1 MWNVSTILLQFCS
14 DWLNSLLKNFIMKEK
29 FDRWDRFL
37 VRSTAALASFCSA
50 KVWRSSAAEEKIYFT
65 CAKRNQQQFS
75 KIIFLCSSEICL
87 KIEKLMLIWKLMLV
101 STNNSWCPR
110 RKNNWHKKKW
120 QWLEKSCVKLLEKR
134 VLKVGWKK
142 NILFLYK

>member
-1 MWNVSTILLQFCS
+1 MWAFIDVKCKHYFSSIFF
-14 DWLNSLLKNFIMKEK
+14 WLVEFVAQEFKKWK
-29 FDRWDRFL
+29 
-37 VRSTAALASFCSA
+37 
-50 KVWRSSAAEEKIYFT
+50 RSSNDRIDFSTSYRGSVETAVKKFFT
-65 CAKRNQQQFS
+65 CANINQQQFS